1 MGIDDT
7 KEVVVAAFDLAALC
21 KTEFK
26 DGVQLMDAV
35 DLARK
40 FADPTFRKE
49 FLDAINGATNIPSE
63 IKDLDSTELV
73 ALGELCVDGVK
84 KVIAA

>member
-1 MGIDDT
+1 MGIDET
-7 KEVVVAAFDLAALC
+7 KEVVIAAFDLAAFC
-21 KTEFK
+21 KAEFK
-26 DGVQLMDAV
+26 DGVQLMDAF

-40 FADPTFRKE
+40 FADPVFRKE
-49 FLDAINGATNIPSE
+49 FFDAINGATSISSE
-63 IKDLDSTELV
+63 IKDLDSTEII